1 MGQQVPVQVV
11 LAAKA
16 LLTARAVERLLPSVG
31 QPVSHQVVPSAKA
44 LPTFSAH
51 VALWHWQGTLSPRT
65 LSTLLAL
72 AAGLAV
78 RMYSLVAGQVGA
90 ASETLAT
97 LGTPAWLV
105 VQMGLLVPDQVM
117 PSPEAFLTLEAAVGP
132 LSSVSLLM
140 AGKVGAPH
148 KLFPTLRAPMWF

>member
-11 LAAKA
+11 FAAKA
-16 LLTARAVERLLPSVG
+16 LLTARAMEGFLPSVG
-31 QPVSHQVVPSAKA
+31 QPVSHEVVPSAKA

-65 LSTLLAL
+65 PSNLLAL
-72 AAGLAV
+72 AGLAV
-78 RMYSLVAGQVGA
+78 HMHSLVAGQVRA

-97 LGTPAWLV
+97 LRTPAWLV
-105 VQMGLLVPDQVM
+105 MQMGFLVPDQVM
-117 PSPEAFLTLEAAVGP
+117 PSPKALLTLEAAVRP
-132 LSSVSLLM
+132 LSSVCLLM

-148 KLFPTLRAPMWF
+148 KLFSTLRARMWF